1 MSVLIEQV
9 DVAGRKALG
18 IRVGLPGSPP
28 LLIIVAEKG
37 FVMCGF
43 LNVDAAER
51 LGVAAVMVSGVR
63 TFEDVLEAEVRA
75 ATSKAKALGVREGMR
90 GREALAFM
98 MR

>member
-90 GREALAFM
+90 GREALALM